1 MSELAAPV
9 DLSKIELKRDGTLY
23 RRLATFALTVFPA
36 VALLLIFF
44 VWPLV
49 DVGLRSLSAE
59 GTVSYTHP
67 SLYFGHYTEA
77 FRDRFLLLI
86 EWRTIKIGLWA
97 TAVTT
102 LLAFPTA
109 YFISRLG
116 TRMRALVL
124 MLILIPFWVSI
135 VVRLFALTVLM
146 SNDGAVNQVSRALG
160 FGTLPLL
167 HNTPGTIIGMVNYL
181 LPYMILVLYAGMANL
196 DLSLLTAARTLGA
209 SGFQVFSRV
218 YVPLIRPAFFT
229 GVLLVFIISLS
240 FFLTP
245 AVLGGAHDR
254 TVAVYIQQQIDLYEW
269 GSASALGI
277 ILLGATLVG
286 YAFLVR
292 LTGTAHIGGSLA
304 ASNKGDSA
312 HEPFRLGA
320 VSLVSGLVT
329 LVSLIVLIAPVVL
342 VFPMSVGETGDVLF
356 PPHGFTLHW
365 YGDAL
370 SDTTWTAPVIKS
382 LVVASCTA
390 ILATGLGLGL
400 ARGVRKIRSNTL
412 RAICFAAVFAPIIT
426 PVILL
431 AIGEY
436 DVQIKLGLDG
446 SRFGLVCAH
455 TVIALPLAFAI
466 LVTALGN
473 LDPALEPAAWT
484 LGASRARAFWTVTIP
499 AIRLSLV
506 GAAAVAFV
514 ASWDEVVIA
523 LFQTGLAKT
532 LPVTIF
538 AYLQSGVVPTVPAVA
553 AMLIAFVLVGFG
565 AWWLVSSQLG
575 ARRHVIEM
583 AASEAGGA

>member
-1 MSELAAPV
+1 MTELAAPGEV
-9 DLSKIELKRDGTLY
+9 YARKSRGFTF
-23 RRLATFALTVFPA
+23 RGNVATFSLTVLPA
-36 VALLLIFF
+36 MGLLLVFF
-44 VWPLV
+44 LWPLV
-49 DVGLRSLSAE
+49 DVALRSLSSE
-59 GTVSYTHP
+59 GTVSYSHP
-67 SLYFGHYTEA
+67 SFYLGNYTEA
-77 FRDRFLLLI
+77 LHDHFLLLI
-86 EWRTIKIGLWA
+86 EWRTVKIGLWA
-97 TAVTT
+97 TLATT

-116 TRMRALVL
+116 PRMRGVLLALV
-124 MLILIPFWVSI
+124 LIPFWVSI

-146 SNDGAVNQVSRALG
+146 SNDGVVNHVSRTLG
-160 FGTLPLL
+160 IGTLPLL

-209 SGFQVFSRV
+209 SGSQVFGRV
-218 YVPLIRPAFFT
+218 YLPLIRPALFSAI
-229 GVLLVFIISLS
+229 LLIFIISLS

-254 TVAVYIQQQIDLYEW
+254 TVAVYIQQQIDVYQW

-277 ILLGATLVG
+277 ILLGATLLG
-286 YAFLVR
+286 YAVLVR
-292 LTGTAHIGGSLA
+292 VTGAAQIGGKLA
-304 ASNKGDSA
+304 SSHRGDVA
-312 HEPFRLGA
+312 QEPFRLTS
-320 VSLVSGLVT
+320 VSVLSGFFT
-329 LVSLIVLIAPVVL
+329 LASLIVLLAPVVL
-342 VFPMSVGETGDVLF
+342 VFPMSVGKTGDVLF

-365 YGDAL
+365 YGDVFA
-370 SDTTWTAPVIKS
+370 DATWTAPVVKS

-390 ILATGLGLGL
+390 VLATALSLGL
-400 ARGVRKIRSNTL
+400 ARTVRKIRSNTA
-412 RAICFAAVFAPIIT
+412 RAIFFAAIFAPIIA

-446 SRFGLVCAH
+446 SRLGLVFAH
-455 TVIALPLAFAI
+455 AVIALPLSFAI
-466 LVTALGN
+466 LATAMAN

-484 LGASRARAFWTVTIP
+484 LGASRTRAFWTITVP
-499 AIRLSLV
+499 AIRLSLI

-538 AYLQSGVVPTVPAVA
+538 AYLQSGVVPAVPAVA
-553 AMLIAFVLVGFG
+553 AMLIALVLVGFVG
-565 AWWLVSSQLG
+565 WWTVSSHLG
-575 ARRHVIEM
+575 SRRQEFQRV
-583 AASEAGGA
+583 GGEVAEG